1 MPESLPEIPCDQP
14 DPAQPEE
21 DLFHISVGVILAG
34 DVYKRQVHLP
44 SYVPQGFEVQE
55 VKSSPRSI
63 LIDYRDGE
71 KVLYISQRYMEID
84 GNASIQ
90 IDTEDAKTEYLDANE
105 NRALYVEKEGWR
117 KIYIFEN
124 DCFTKIR
131 SNGLSKRKLLK
142 VAKSPV
148 SYTHLHDAKR

>member
-1 MPESLPEIPCDQP
+1 MISFPPTRRSCWSAAGQNSLRE
-14 DPAQPEE
+14 
-21 DLFHISVGVILAG
+21 G
-34 DVYKRQVHLP
+34 DFSWVHLP

-90 IDTEDAKTEYLDANE
+90 IDTEDAKTEYLDVNG
-105 NRALYVEKEGWR
+105 NRALYYVEKEGWR
-117 KIYIFEN
+117 KIYIFRKRLFYQ
-124 DCFTKIR
+124 DPFQWAFQTK
-131 SNGLSKRKLLK
+131 
-142 VAKSPV
+142 AFKSGEKP
-148 SYTHLHDAKR
+148 D

>member
-1 MPESLPEIPCDQP
+1 MAVVLSVVLLSFAAVDAGIGLKRRIHIDQFPTHTSFLLEAAGQNSLRE
-14 DPAQPEE
+14 
-21 DLFHISVGVILAG
+21 G
-34 DVYKRQVHLP
+34 DFSWVHLP

-90 IDTEDAKTEYLDANE
+90 IDTEDAKTEYLDVNG

-124 DCFTKIR
+124 DCLPR
-131 SNGLSKRKLLK
+131 SVPTGFPNESF
-142 VAKSPV
+142 
-148 SYTHLHDAKR
+148 

>member
-1 MPESLPEIPCDQP
+1 M
-14 DPAQPEE
+14 
-21 DLFHISVGVILAG
+21 
-34 DVYKRQVHLP
+34 
-44 SYVPQGFEVQE
+44 QE
-55 VKSSPRSI
+55 VKSSPRSL

-90 IDTEDAKTEYLDANE
+90 IDTEDAKTEYLDVNG

-124 DCFTKIR
+124 DCLPR
-131 SNGLSKRKLLK
+131 SVPTGFPNESF
-142 VAKSPV
+142 
-148 SYTHLHDAKR
+148 

>member
-1 MPESLPEIPCDQP
+1 M
-14 DPAQPEE
+14 
-21 DLFHISVGVILAG
+21 
-34 DVYKRQVHLP
+34 HLP

-90 IDTEDAKTEYLDANE
+90 IDTEDAKTEYLDVNG
-105 NRALYVEKEGWR
+105 NRALYVEKEGWL

-142 VAKSPV
+142 VAKSL
-148 SYTHLHDAKR
+148 TDLE

>member
-1 MPESLPEIPCDQP
+1 
-14 DPAQPEE
+14 
-21 DLFHISVGVILAG
+21 
-34 DVYKRQVHLP
+34 
-44 SYVPQGFEVQE
+44 
-55 VKSSPRSI
+55 
-63 LIDYRDGE
+63 
-71 KVLYISQRYMEID
+71 MEID

-90 IDTEDAKTEYLDANE
+90 IDTEDAKTEYLDVNG

-142 VAKSPV
+142 VAKSLTDLELTFALQRGESV
-148 SYTHLHDAKR
+148 VFFLVRARELCSGENKHGDFSEFCRKL